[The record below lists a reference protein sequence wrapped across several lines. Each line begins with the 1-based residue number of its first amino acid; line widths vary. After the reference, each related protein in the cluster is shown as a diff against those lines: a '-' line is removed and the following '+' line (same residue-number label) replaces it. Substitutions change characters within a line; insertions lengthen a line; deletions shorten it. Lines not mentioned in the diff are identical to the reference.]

1 MDIRPP
7 GRHPVPTKQP
17 PEIVMSRFTR
27 ELAKRVLFMDGA
39 MGTSIHNLTDLDL
52 ERDYLGRENCTEVLL
67 LTRPEV
73 IRTIHEQFLEAGC
86 DAVETDSFNA
96 SLHTMEDQDL
106 VDRVHEL
113 NVLAARTA
121 REACDKYEAKDG
133 RPRFVVGS
141 MGPGTKLITLGQI
154 TWDTMLESYKAQ
166 VRGLLDGGADVLLL
180 ETAQDILQIKCTLAA
195 VLDVLEERGLRPDT
209 GYDADGNPAG
219 LSGDGDIPIMVQVT
233 IEQFGTTLVGT
244 DIAGVVA
251 ALTGYPILSLGMNCA
266 TGPVEMAE
274 HVNYLAKDWRGK
286 ISLLPNAGLPLL
298 IEGQTVF
305 PLQPEPFAQKVA
317 EFVDQYGLNIVGG
330 CCGTT
335 PGHIKA
341 LIDKIGLDHPPAT
354 PAKDPLQPAC
364 SSLMGAVEYR
374 QDNSLLNIGERT
386 NASGSRLFK
395 RLLEA
400 EDWDEMISLAREMV
414 KEGSHVIDVNVD
426 YAGRDNAAD
435 MKTFV
440 GKLVNQVNAPL
451 MLDSTQPATIEAGLK
466 VAGGKCIINSANLE
480 DGEEKFAQMCRLAK
494 RYNAA
499 LVLGTIDEDPEEA
512 MARTADRKLA
522 IAKRMFDLAT
532 KTHGLAA
539 PDLMFD
545 PLVLP
550 ISTGMDKDRRSALET
565 IEGTRRIAQQLPDC
579 QITCGLS
586 NVSFGLAPAARQ
598 VLNSVFLYELTQAGM
613 TSAIV
618 HVSKIL
624 PKSRIPDEQWDAA
637 LDLIYNRWK
646 DEANAVELA
655 DGSKTTDPLQVFIN
669 MFPDGASTQTTKED
683 IADLPLDQRLRRHI
697 VDGEKKGLADVLDEA
712 MKSYPPLAIINDHL
726 LDGMKVVGELF
737 GSGQMQLP
745 FVLQSAEVM
754 KAAVA
759 HLEPHMEKATAG
771 GKGTMILATVRGDV
785 HDIGK
790 NLVDIILT
798 NNGYTVHN
806 LGIKVP
812 INVIVEKY
820 RELGADAIGLSG
832 LLVKSVNVM
841 EENLQELVS
850 QGVTVPVLLGGA
862 ALSKHYCESHLRK
875 VYKGKVYHGTDA
887 FEGLRLMDTIRAGK
901 FDQLDAEIDQRLTKR
916 ADTDEKLATIAEKK
930 KAEAAEVRAQDAAVA
945 TAARSTVSTDHAVP
959 VPPFWGHR
967 IVTDLDLNT
976 IYPFINKVAL
986 FRGQWQLKKGR
997 KSQQDYDRQIEHEVL
1012 PMFNDLKKKMRDE
1025 KILRPAV
1032 VYGYYPVQSDG
1043 DDLIV
1048 FDPVDQDKEIER
1060 FTFPRQPSRK
1070 RLCISDFFRSVESG
1084 EKDVLG
1090 LTCVT
1095 MGGEVSNVAKE
1106 LFESNS
1112 YADYLYVHGMGVE
1125 TAEALAEL
1133 WHKRCRAELGIGN
1146 DDAPQIEKLFTQHYR
1161 GSRYSFGYPACPEMS
1176 DQDKL
1181 FRLLQPE
1188 RIGCHLTENWQIDP
1202 EQSTSAIIVHH
1213 PEAKYFNV

>member
-1 MDIRPP
+1 
-7 GRHPVPTKQP
+7 
-17 PEIVMSRFTR
+17 MSEFTR
-27 ELAKRVLFMDGA
+27 QLAQRVLFLDGA
-39 MGTSIHNLTDLDL
+39 MGTSIHNLDDLDL
-52 ERDYLGRENCTEVLL
+52 ARDYLGRENCTEVLL

-73 IRTIHEQFLEAGC
+73 IRQIHMHFLEAGA

-106 VDRVHEL
+106 VDKVHEL

-121 REACDKYEAKDG
+121 REACDAVEAKDG
-133 RPRFVVGS
+133 RKRFVVGS

-154 TWDTMLESYKAQ
+154 EWDTMYASYKAQ
-166 VRGLLDGGADVLLL
+166 VEGLLDGGADVLLL

-195 VLDVLEERGLRPDT
+195 TLDVLEERGLKPDT
-209 GYDADGNPAG
+209 GYDADGNPTG
-219 LSGDGDIPIMVQVT
+219 LSGGGDIPIMVQVT

-251 ALTGYPILSLGMNCA
+251 ALHGYPILSLGMNCA

-274 HVNYLAKDWRGK
+274 HVSYLAKNWRGR
-286 ISLLPNAGLPLL
+286 ISLLPNAGLPTLV
-298 IEGQTVF
+298 EGETVF
-305 PLQPEPFAQKVA
+305 PLQPEPFAEKIA
-317 EFVDQYGLNIVGG
+317 EFVEQYGLNIVGG
-330 CCGTT
+330 CCGST
-335 PGHIKA
+335 PQHIAK
-341 LIDKIGLDHPPAT
+341 LIEYIGLDKAPVAVE
-354 PAKDPLQPAC
+354 KDPWQPAC

-374 QDNSLLNIGERT
+374 QDNSLLNVGERT
-386 NASGSRLFK
+386 NASGSRKFK
-395 RLLEA
+395 RLLES

-440 GKLVNQVNAPL
+440 GKLVNQVNAPI

-480 DGEEKFAQMCRLAK
+480 DGEAKFAELCQLAK
-494 RYNAA
+494 RYNAG

-512 MARTADRKLA
+512 MARTADRK
-522 IAKRMFDLAT
+522 IEVGSRMFELAT
-532 KTHGLAA
+532 QKYGLD
-539 PDLMFD
+539 PSDIMFD

-565 IEGTRRIAQQLPDC
+565 IEGTRRISDTFPMV

-624 PKSRIPDEQWDAA
+624 PKARIPEEQWDAA

-646 DEANAVELA
+646 DEADAVELE
-655 DGSKTTDPLQVFIN
+655 DGSTSTDPLQIFIN
-669 MFPDGASTQTTKED
+669 LFPEGAGVQSTKED
-683 IADLPLDQRLRRHI
+683 IADLPLEERMRRHI
-697 VDGEKKGLADVLDEA
+697 IDGEKKSLPETLDEA
-712 MKSYPPLAIINDHL
+712 MEAYPPLDIINDHL

-759 HLEPHMEKATAG
+759 HLEPHMERVEGQT
-771 GKGTMILATVRGDV
+771 KGTMILATVRGDV

-812 INVIVEKY
+812 INVIVEKFK
-820 RELGADAIGLSG
+820 ELGADAIGLSG

-841 EENLQELVS
+841 EENLGELNDL
-850 QGVTVPVLLGGA
+850 GIDVPMILGGA
-862 ALSKHYCESHLRK
+862 ALSRHYCESHLRN
-875 VYKGKVYHGTDA
+875 VYAGKVYHGTDA
-887 FEGLRLMDTIRAGK
+887 FEGLRLMDVITAGQ
-901 FDQLDAEIDQRLTKR
+901 FERLDEEIDERLEKR
-916 ADTDEKLATIAEKK
+916 ADTDKKLAEIAAKK
-930 KAEAAEVRAQDAAVA
+930 ELEAQEGASTSVGVIAAPVRSEVA
-945 TAARSTVSTDHAVP
+945 TDVAVP
-959 VPPFWGHR
+959 AAPFWGNR
-967 IVTDLDLNT
+967 MITDLDLDK
-976 IYPFINKVAL
+976 IYPFINKIAL
-986 FRGQWQLKKGR
+986 FRGQWQFKKGR
-997 KSQQDYDRQIEHEVL
+997 KSKEEYDQQIEHEVTPL
-1012 PMFNDLKKKMRDE
+1012 FNQLKARLRDE
-1025 KILRPAV
+1025 GVLRPAL
-1032 VYGYYPVQSDG
+1032 VYGYYPCNSDPQNP

-1048 FDPVDQDKEIER
+1048 YDPEDHDREIER
-1060 FTFPRQPSRK
+1060 FSFPRQPSRK
-1070 RLCISDFFRSVESG
+1070 RLCISDFFKPADSG
-1084 EKDVLG
+1084 EKDVLP

-1095 MGGEVSNVAKE
+1095 MGQEVSNVAKQ
-1106 LFESNS
+1106 LFETDN
-1112 YADYLYVHGMGVE
+1112 YADYLYMHGMGVE

-1133 WHKRCRAELGIGN
+1133 WHKQVRAELGIGN

-1161 GSRYSFGYPACPEMS
+1161 GSRYSFGYPACPDMS
-1176 DQDKL
+1176 DQEKL
-1181 FRLLQPE
+1181 FRLLEPE
-1188 RIGCHLTENWQIDP
+1188 RIGCQLTENWQIDP